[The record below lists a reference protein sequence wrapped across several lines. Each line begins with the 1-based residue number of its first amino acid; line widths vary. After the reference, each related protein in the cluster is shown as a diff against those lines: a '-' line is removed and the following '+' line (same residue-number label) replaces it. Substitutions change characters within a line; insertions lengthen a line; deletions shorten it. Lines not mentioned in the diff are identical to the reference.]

1 MDDALVAA
9 YRRTEYRVDDCG
21 YAFVLHID
29 EPSDTLRDCHAAFGV
44 RWSAFITAW
53 NPRSAP
59 TPRADNEAAMTR
71 LEQALA
77 TMGCCWLRGEGVDPG
92 GDWPGEPSV
101 LALGLD
107 EAAAVA
113 LARRFD
119 QYAIVCS
126 GADATPR
133 LVMA

>member
-9 YRRTEYRVDDCG
+9 YRRTEYRVDDRG
-21 YAFVLHID
+21 YAFVLRID
-29 EPSDTLRDCHAAFGV
+29 EASDALRECHAAFGV
-44 RWSAFITAW
+44 HCSTFITAW
-53 NPRSAP
+53 NPRSTP
-59 TPRADNEAAMTR
+59 TPRADNEAAMKR

-77 TMGCCWLRGEGVDPG
+77 ELGCRWLQGEGVDPD

-107 EAAAVA
+107 KAPAVA

-119 QYAIVCS
+119 QNAIVWS

-133 LVMA
+133 LVVV